1 MTADSAQ
8 LPAPTDH
15 PLDVRLG
22 RELGWLFLGVMI
34 WMARLLLPQPP
45 APPELD
51 PSWQQGLS
59 YALAHGFQFGR
70 DILFTFGPLGG
81 IAHARYQ
88 PELYWIQLLGFEFL
102 FKGLLIWRWIS
113 AMRRWPR
120 ALDRAVFVLML
131 VASELGADAFYF
143 ATTVVLASL
152 QLDDPPPTRRR
163 LAL

>member
-70 DILFTFGPLGG
+70 DILFTFGEVQRGPGFSCGRSYSAPCEIIGYGL
-81 IAHARYQ
+81 
-88 PELYWIQLLGFEFL
+88 PERF
-102 FKGLLIWRWIS
+102 
-113 AMRRWPR
+113 
-120 ALDRAVFVLML
+120 
-131 VASELGADAFYF
+131 GADAGEEFVCG
-143 ATTVVLASL
+143 AKLADRIAAVSARM
-152 QLDDPPPTRRR
+152 Q
-163 LAL
+163 